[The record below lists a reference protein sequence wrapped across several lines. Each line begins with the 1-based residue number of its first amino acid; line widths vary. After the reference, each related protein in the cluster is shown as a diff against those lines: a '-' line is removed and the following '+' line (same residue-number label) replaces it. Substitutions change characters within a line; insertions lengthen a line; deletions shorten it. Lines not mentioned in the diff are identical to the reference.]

1 MMKINR
7 TQTPIHLGQR
17 SSKNQ
22 GQVIRFR
29 TAAILLRAI
38 VGTLFLLF
46 YIPAGA
52 EDPSESAY
60 GSLVITWAGV
70 IDNGEGDEPPHGPFG
85 SLHVLIYEEDAGDP
99 EDQFQY
105 PEPLSHAYLSGPT
118 SAGGEKREWLD
129 GDEKAFENL
138 EVFQWRKPDAA
149 VRLLIY

>member
-38 VGTLFLLF
+38 VGFLFLLF

-70 IDNGEGDEPPHGPFG
+70 IDNGEGDEPPT
-85 SLHVLIYEEDAGDP
+85 V
-99 EDQFQY
+99 
-105 PEPLSHAYLSGPT
+105 PL
-118 SAGGEKREWLD
+118 
-129 GDEKAFENL
+129 
-138 EVFQWRKPDAA
+138 AA
-149 VRLLIY
+149 CMC